1 VEKDTILITFFE
13 LNSGNKIFLILDSKK
28 QGGILKR
35 DYVISVDM
43 GGTKILAA
51 AINSHD
57 GIIARVKKETPPGNN
72 KQKYLQSLAEIVE
85 AVVNKLHLHQS
96 NVKAVCLGVPG
107 SVNPYTGIIN
117 LAPNLRL
124 KNFNIGE
131 GLHGLIPYPVLI
143 ENDVN
148 LGALGIKEFGA
159 GKNAKNM
166 LVVFIGTGI
175 GGGLIFNEKIYRGSN
190 FVAGEIG
197 HMVVEQDGPLC
208 GCGNRGCFEAVAS
221 RTAIVK
227 NIEKDIKSGKK
238 SILSGFVKNKERI
251 KSKALAQAVEEK
263 DPVAVKRISEA
274 SKTIG
279 VMLAGVFNL
288 LNVDMIVLGGGVIE
302 AVGKFMLPR
311 IKKSF
316 NENVMSGSA
325 KGLKIIASKLAD
337 DAALYGGIPLADEFL
352 GVKV

>member
-1 VEKDTILITFFE
+1 
-13 LNSGNKIFLILDSKK
+13 
-28 QGGILKR
+28 
-35 DYVISVDM
+35 M

-51 AINSHD
+51 AINSKD
-57 GIIARVKKETPPGNN
+57 GIIARVKRETPPGNN
-72 KQKYLQSLAEIVE
+72 KEKYIQSLAEIVE
-85 AVVNKLHLHQS
+85 AVVNELHLSES

-107 SVNPYTGIIN
+107 SVNPFTGIIG

-124 KNFNIGE
+124 RNFNIGE
-131 GLHGLIPYPVLI
+131 RLHGLIPYPVLI

-148 LGALGIKEFGA
+148 LGALGIKKFGV
-159 GKNAKNM
+159 GKNSKNM

-175 GGGLIFNEKIYRGSN
+175 GGGLILDEKIYRGSN

-197 HMVVEQDGPLC
+197 HMVVKKDGPLC
-208 GCGNRGCFEAVAS
+208 GCGNRGCIEAVAS

-238 SILSGFVKNKERI
+238 SVLSGFVKNKERI
-251 KSKALAQAVEEK
+251 KSRALSQAINQK
-263 DPVAVKRISEA
+263 DPLAVKRINEA
-274 SKTIG
+274 SETIG
-279 VMLAGVFNL
+279 VMLAGVSNL

-302 AVGKFMLPR
+302 AIGKFMMPR

-316 NENVMSGSA
+316 NKNVMEGSA
-325 KGLKIIASKLAD
+325 KGLKIIASKLGD
-337 DAALYGGIPLADEFL
+337 DAALYGGIPLAEEFL